1 MEHQTA
7 QVTIARTSA
16 KDVQQRQVI
25 ATIDDVQKVQLLFG
39 ETVTLD
45 VAPGAHV
52 LKAHNTLVRRQMAF
66 DAGPGEHVRFVVS
79 NQAKGW
85 MFGFLVVMG
94 VAPLNLI
101 VERVTETGAAKTG
114 T

>member
-1 MEHQTA
+1 MEPRTA
-7 QVTIARTSA
+7 HVTIARTSP

-25 ATIDDVQKVQLLFG
+25 ATIDDGQRVQLVFG

-45 VAPGAHV
+45 VAPGAHL

-66 DAGPGEHVRFVVS
+66 DAAPGEHVRFLVS

-94 VAPLNLI
+94 VAPLTLV
-101 VERVTETGAAKTG
+101 VERVTDADAAKR
-114 T
+114 

>member
-1 MEHQTA
+1 MENQTA
-7 QVTIARTSA
+7 HVTIACTSP

-25 ATIDDVQKVQLLFG
+25 ATIDDGQKVQLLFG

-52 LKAHNTLVRRQMAF
+52 LKVHNTLVRRQMAF
-66 DAGPGEHVRFVVS
+66 EARPGVRFVVS

-101 VERVTETGAAKTG
+101 VERVTEPEAVAVTGA
-114 T
+114 